1 MTSTQEAPAVASA
14 AKVQEF
20 TTDLVVH
27 RRHAAADGVVALD
40 LADPQGDDLPA
51 WEPGAH
57 VDLLLDEGLVR
68 QYSLCGDPR
77 DAKTWRVGVLLDPQ
91 SRGGSRHVHERL
103 VEGGSV
109 RVRGPRNHFALVD
122 SPRYLF
128 IAGGIGITPIIAM
141 IDSAQQAGSDWT
153 LIYLGRGRTTM
164 AFADALADSYGDRV
178 TLWPNDEK
186 GQFDL
191 EAALSEPA
199 DQTLVYCCGPEPLL
213 SAVEQHCAHWPEGSL
228 HIERFAAKA
237 AAAEPT
243 EGALD
248 SFQVVC
254 QRSGVTVEVSEDVSI
269 LEASGGRRHTD
280 HVVVSGRNLRHLRGD
295 RLGGHPRSSRL
306 HADRSR
312 THLRQQDP
320 HMCVP
325 FPLRE
330 VGVGPM
336 TANYP
341 TKCWYVA
348 ATSDEL
354 GDAPLGRRLL
364 GRDVVLWRT
373 PDGQAVAFDDRCA
386 HRGFPLSDGHVD
398 GDRLVCGYH
407 GCAYTADGRCVH
419 VPTQPDVPTGMSVR
433 AFPILEAPPFVW
445 IWLGPPAAA
454 VTSRPPRTP
463 WLNDPE
469 WSSFADTWR
478 VEANYLMVHEHY
490 LDFSYAPIVYRDDVP
505 PGMEQLPA
513 FNEVEVT
520 ETTVSYT
527 RLLPRGTARRM
538 GGRGNRAGCRRFIY
552 PAGER
557 DIRVACHAC
566 PTVGVGG

>member
-1 MTSTQEAPAVASA
+1 
-14 AKVQEF
+14 
-20 TTDLVVH
+20 
-27 RRHAAADGVVALD
+27 
-40 LADPQGDDLPA
+40 
-51 WEPGAH
+51 
-57 VDLLLDEGLVR
+57 
-68 QYSLCGDPR
+68 
-77 DAKTWRVGVLLDPQ
+77 
-91 SRGGSRHVHERL
+91 
-103 VEGGSV
+103 
-109 RVRGPRNHFALVD
+109 
-122 SPRYLF
+122 
-128 IAGGIGITPIIAM
+128 M
-141 IDSAQQAGSDWT
+141 IDSAQQAGSDWA
-153 LIYLGRGRTTM
+153 LIYLGRSRTTM
-164 AFADALADSYGDRV
+164 AFAQTLADSYGDRV
-178 TLWPNDEK
+178 TLWPHDER

-191 EAALSEPA
+191 EAALNEPA

-237 AAAEPT
+237 PAAEPT

-269 LEASGGRRHTD
+269 LEALEDADIPIMSSCLEGICGTCEAT
-280 HVVVSGRNLRHLRGD
+280 V
-295 RLGGHPRSSRL
+295 LGGHPGSSRL

-312 THLRQQDP
+312 THVRQQDP
-320 HMCVP
+320 HVCIP

-398 GDRLVCGYH
+398 RDRLVCGYH

-433 AFPILEAPPFVW
+433 AFPILEEPPFIW

-454 VTSRPPRTP
+454 ATSRPPRTP
-463 WLNDPE
+463 WLNDPG
-469 WSSFADTWR
+469 WSSFADSLAGR
-478 VEANYLMVHEHY
+478 
-490 LDFSYAPIVYRDDVP
+490 
-505 PGMEQLPA
+505 GQLPDGA
-513 FNEVEVT
+513 RAL
-520 ETTVSYT
+520 S
-527 RLLPRGTARRM
+527 RLLLRANRLPR
-538 GGRGNRAGCRRFIY
+538 
-552 PAGER
+552 
-557 DIRVACHAC
+557 
-566 PTVGVGG
+566 